1 MQQLT
6 RSVHTKL
13 GMFAV
18 VGLLGTSY
26 LGATYVG
33 FTPFSD
39 GYRVTVSLP
48 EGGGLFENSEV
59 TYRGVQVGE
68 VTDLDTT
75 RDGVEVTVEI
85 EPGAPDIPADVRV
98 QVRNRSAIGEQY
110 LDLEGSD
117 TDELLAD
124 GDRLRGGAEALPQEL
139 SELLRTGRD
148 LVASVP
154 SDALDTVIDEGY
166 ELSRGAGDDVTR
178 LIRTS
183 LEFQK
188 AADANFLVTA
198 SLIRN
203 SEQVLRTQEESAR
216 AILAY
221 SNDLSLFAATLA
233 DSDADLRTLIAATPG
248 AAHELGLLIEDV
260 GRPLAILMNNLVST
274 ATIFGVNA
282 AGVRDAMIKLPE
294 AVSIGWATTSGRGIN
309 LGMVPTFFDPLPCV
323 DGYSGTTRRRGT
335 DVTDGP
341 LNRRAGCT
349 APRGEGNVRGPQAAP
364 DRTPR
369 VAERPGAASGSG
381 GGTGGGTGGVSDID
395 VVTELGDLM
404 GGTQ

>member
-6 RSVHTKL
+6 RGVHTKL

-48 EGGGLFENSEV
+48 EAGGLFENSEV

-68 VTDLDTT
+68 VTDLEATP
-75 RDGVEVTVEI
+75 DGVEVTLEI
-85 EPGAPDIPADVRV
+85 EPGAPDIPGDATVR
-98 QVRNRSAIGEQY
+98 VRNRSAIGEQY
-110 LDLEGSD
+110 LDLQGSD

-124 GDRLRGGAEALPQEL
+124 GDHLRGDADALPQEL
-139 SELLRTGRD
+139 SDLLRTGRD
-148 LVASVP
+148 FVASVP

-166 ELSRGAGDDVTR
+166 ELSRGASDDVTR

-183 LEFQK
+183 MEFQE

-203 SEQVLRTQEESAR
+203 SEQVLRTQEESAD

-233 DSDADLRTLIAATPG
+233 DSDADLRTLIANTPG
-248 AAHELGLLIEDV
+248 AARELGILIRDV
-260 GRPLAILMNNLVST
+260 GQPLAILMNNLVST

-282 AGVRDAMIKLPE
+282 GGVRDAMIKLPE
-294 AVSIGWATTSGRGIN
+294 AVSIGWATTSGRGIS

-349 APRGEGNVRGPQAAP
+349 APRSEGNVRGPQAVDAEVAP
-364 DRTPR
+364 GR
-369 VAERPGAASGSG
+369 VGPGR
-381 GGTGGGTGGVSDID
+381 VSDID
-395 VVTELGDLM
+395 VVTDLGDLL

>member
-13 GMFAV
+13 GMFAL

-26 LGATYVG
+26 LGASYVG

-48 EGGGLFENSEV
+48 EAGGLFVNSEV

-68 VTDLDTT
+68 VTELEATA
-75 RDGVEVTVEI
+75 DGVEVTVEI
-85 EPGAPDIPADVRV
+85 KPDAPDIPSDASV

-110 LDLEGSD
+110 LDLAGSD
-117 TDELLAD
+117 TDDLLAD
-124 GDRLRGGAEALPQEL
+124 GDHLSGETDALPQDL
-139 SELLRTGRD
+139 SEVLRTGRD

-154 SDALDTVIDEGY
+154 SDALNTVIDEGY
-166 ELSRGAGDDVTR
+166 DLSKGAGDDLTR
-178 LIRTS
+178 LVRTS

-188 AADANFLVTA
+188 AADANFLVSA

-203 SEQVLRTQEESAR
+203 SGQVLRTQEESAD

-221 SNDLSLFAATLA
+221 SNDLSLFARTLA
-233 DSDADLRTLIAATPG
+233 DSDADLRTLIGTTPG
-248 AAHELGLLIEDV
+248 AARELGVLIHDV
-260 GRPLAILMNNLVST
+260 GQPLAILMNNLVST
-274 ATIFGVNA
+274 ATVFGVNSL
-282 AGVRDAMIKLPE
+282 GVRDAMIKLPE
-294 AVSIGWATTSGRGIN
+294 AVSIGWATTSARGIS
-309 LGMVPTFFDPLPCV
+309 LGLVPTFFDPLPCT

-335 DVTDGP
+335 DATDGP

-349 APRGEGNVRGPQAAP
+349 APRGEGNVRGPQAVP
-364 DRTPR
+364 RPTQRVTPGSGR
-369 VAERPGAASGSG
+369 VA
-381 GGTGGGTGGVSDID
+381 DID
-395 VVTELGDLM
+395 VADDLGDLL
-404 GGTQ
+404 GGGQ

>member
-6 RSVHTKL
+6 RGVHTKL

-26 LGATYVG
+26 LGASYVG

-39 GYRVTVSLP
+39 GYRVSVSLP
-48 EGGGLFENSEV
+48 EAGGLFESSEV

-68 VTDLDTT
+68 VTELDASSE
-75 RDGVEVTVEI
+75 GVEVTLEI
-85 EPGAPDIPADVRV
+85 EPGAPDIPADVTV

-110 LDLEGSD
+110 LDLQGSD

-124 GDRLRGGAEALPQEL
+124 GDHLRGGPEALPQEL
-139 SELLRTGRD
+139 SEVLRTGRD
-148 LVASVP
+148 FVASVP
-154 SDALDTVIDEGY
+154 SEALNTVIDEGY
-166 ELSRGAGDDVTR
+166 DLSQNVGDDVTR

-203 SEQVLRTQEESAR
+203 ADQVLRTQEESAD
-216 AILAY
+216 AIAAY

-233 DSDADLRTLIAATPG
+233 DSDADLRTLIGATPG
-248 AAHELGLLIEDV
+248 AARELGVLIQDV
-260 GRPLAILMNNLVST
+260 GQPLAILMNNLVST

-282 AGVRDAMIKLPE
+282 YGVRDAMIKLPD
-294 AVSIGWATTSGRGIN
+294 AVSIGWATTGARGIN

-323 DGYSGTTRRRGT
+323 EGYSGTTRRRGT
-335 DVTDGP
+335 DVTEGP
-341 LNRRAGCT
+341 PNRNAGCT
-349 APRGEGNVRGPQAAP
+349 APRSEGNVRGPQAAP
-364 DRTPR
+364 PRTPQPGRADVGAGGR
-369 VAERPGAASGSG
+369 VG
-381 GGTGGGTGGVSDID
+381 DID
-395 VVTELGDLM
+395 TVTELGDLM
-404 GGTQ
+404 GGGE